1 MATKKSPR
9 DAPRATQLIVAEIG
23 KFYNRPDPNAHLSA
37 PSGTPRTVGKAKAA
51 IYAFYDFDGEPI
63 YVGQTQDSVSARV
76 GRHLTGQRSD
86 AVAKFVLDPFEVA
99 EIAVWTL
106 HDVANLSLPVDKSG
120 LTEKQH
126 TDLLKKVKKQL
137 LDRYE
142 ERVYYELKAASR
154 FGAVLNEAV
163 PVGYGSP
170 VSLPE
175 VARGKIIPESLWDD
189 RKHADIR
196 IARRASH
203 VARLAQLISER
214 QPSDGL
220 RRTLHLQTQRLE
232 WLSNRRLDDLQISRE
247 YTEGEATEVGD

>member
-1 MATKKSPR
+1 MVSEKMAR

-23 KFYNRPDPNAHLSA
+23 KFYKRPDVNAHLA
-37 PSGTPRTVGKAKAA
+37 PSRPTPRTVGNAKAA
-51 IYAFYDFDGEPI
+51 IYAFYDYDEEPI
-63 YVGQTQDSVSARV
+63 YVGQTQEGVSARV

-106 HDVANLSLPVDKSG
+106 HDVANFELPSSEPG
-120 LTEKQH
+120 LTAEGRKK
-126 TDLLKKVKKQL
+126 LLAKARKQL

-142 ERVYYELKAASR
+142 AEVYSRLKAESH

-163 PVGYGSP
+163 PVSDGNP
-170 VSLPE
+170 VILPE
-175 VARGKIIPESLWDD
+175 VARGKIIPEVLWDD

-196 IARRASH
+196 IARRANH

-214 QPSDGL
+214 EPSNGL
-220 RRTLHLQTQRLE
+220 RRTLHLQAQRLE
-232 WLSNRRLDDLQISRE
+232 WLSNRRLDDLKIPQE
-247 YTEGEATEVGD
+247 YAEGEATEVED